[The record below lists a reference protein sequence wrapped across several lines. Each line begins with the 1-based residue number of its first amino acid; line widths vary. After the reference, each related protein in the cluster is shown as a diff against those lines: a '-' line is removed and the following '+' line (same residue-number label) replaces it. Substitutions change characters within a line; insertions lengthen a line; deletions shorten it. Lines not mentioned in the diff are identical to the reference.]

1 MEVARVST
9 LKISKKQARQF
20 ILTHQGLLKTKETA
34 SKDYILNYIKKVG
47 CIQYDPLNKVGRNP
61 HLVLQSRFK
70 NYKKDY
76 LRELLYK
83 DRKLIDAWDKNMS
96 IFPVEDWPYFKRNR
110 DKAYNKYQ
118 KKKELVEN
126 VIPEVRKKIKN
137 KGPLSSIDLDF
148 DEKVD
153 WSWAPTRAA
162 RAALE
167 SMYQWGELIIEH
179 KVGTRKVY
187 DFTDKYIS
195 ENILNKEDPNQSQ
208 EDYHKWYIKRRI
220 ESIGMLWD
228 LSGSAWL
235 GIKDLNK
242 NKRVKA
248 ISTLIEQDELS
259 EVKIE
264 KIKHPV
270 YIKIEE
276 LPLLKEIINGVDINS
291 RVSFIAPLDNI
302 LWDRKFIKRVFDFEY
317 VWEVYKPV
325 KEREYGYY
333 VLPILH
339 KDKFIGRFE
348 PVLDKKKKELIVKNC
363 WWKNDIDFDNELKMS
378 LRTAFIDF
386 MKYLDT
392 KSIKINNN
400 KELSWLEDINN

>member
-1 MEVARVST
+1 MARVST

-20 ILTHQGLLKTKETA
+20 ILAHQELLKSKEEV
-34 SKDYILNYIKKVG
+34 SKDNILNYIKKVG

-70 NYKKDY
+70 NYKSKY

-96 IFPVEDWPYFKRNR
+96 IFPVEDLPYFKRNR

-118 KKKELVEN
+118 KKEELVEN
-126 VIPEVRKKIKN
+126 VIPEVRKEIKN

-148 DEKVD
+148 DKKVD

-187 DFTDKYIS
+187 DFTDKHIS
-195 ENILNKEDPNQSQ
+195 ENLLNKEDPNKSQ

-220 ESIGMLWD
+220 GSIGMLWD

-235 GIKDLNK
+235 GIKDFNK
-242 NKRVKA
+242 NKRISA
-248 ISTLIEQDELS
+248 ISSLIEQDELIK
-259 EVKIE
+259 VKVD
-264 KIKHPV
+264 KIKHPI
-270 YIKIEE
+270 YIRNEE

-302 LWDRKFIKRVFDFEY
+302 LWDRKFINRIFDFEY

-325 KEREYGYY
+325 KERQYGYY
-333 VLPILH
+333 VLPILY

-348 PVLDKKKKELIVKNC
+348 PVFNKKKKELVVKNC
-363 WWKNDIDFDNELKMS
+363 WWENDFKIDNEFNTALK
-378 LRTAFIDF
+378 TAFFDF
-386 MKYLDT
+386 MNYLGA
-392 KSIKINNN
+392 KKLKINNN
-400 KELSWLEDINN
+400 KELKWLENINN